1 MSICAEDNLVSVE
14 ICRALVKPDEP
25 QIVLVFFSDYKAV
38 VIEIANVYDPLFV
51 KLLNCFF
58 ASLDSQNPPLVF
70 LNLNYVDKLVQT
82 QVLLNNEHVVTRV
95 SSLRITVFFRDFLD
109 KACIRLIFNVMK
121 ALLQVQSVMNLC
133 RASID

>member
-14 ICRALVKPDEP
+14 ICSALVKPDEP

-82 QVLLNNEHVVTRV
+82 QILLYNEHIIRRV
-95 SSLRITVFFRDFLD
+95 SSLRITVLPRDFLNN
-109 KACIRLIFNVMK
+109 ACILLIFYMME
-121 ALLQVQSVMNLC
+121 ALLQV
-133 RASID
+133 